1 MTSLLRAV
9 VALAVGVLLVLPP
22 ALAFAQDIN
31 TMPVPKVEMSAGY
44 AFMRDMSKRELT
56 GFDHLNFPAGWYTTG
71 AFNPTEWLGLVGE
84 VSGAYRNNLNFDLGQ
99 MLGQSELTGPSVGTG
114 DVHLY
119 TALGGVRVFRKFGRV
134 VPFGQVLAGV
144 VHVRTTETPSA
155 LGAEFGLAV
164 EKTTDNNFGIQPGG
178 GVTVYLTENLGV
190 RAAADYRSMI
200 DFNSGDANDYYHAL
214 RVVGG
219 FNLQWGPR

>member
-1 MTSLLRAV
+1 MKTSRRTVLALVVGALL
-9 VALAVGVLLVLPP
+9 ALLP
-22 ALAFAQDIN
+22 ASAFAQDIN
-31 TMPVPKVEMSAGY
+31 TMPVPKIEASAGY

-56 GFDHLNFPAGWYTTG
+56 GFDHFNYPAGWYATG
-71 AFNPTEWLGLVGE
+71 AFNPTAWFGLVGE
-84 VSGAYRNNLNFDLGQ
+84 AAGNYRNDLNFDLGQ
-99 MLGQSELTGPSVGTG
+99 VLEEPQTTGLSVGTG

-119 TALGGVRVFRKFGRV
+119 TALGGVRIFRKFGRV
-134 VPFGQVLAGV
+134 VPFGQVLAGI

-155 LGAEFGLAV
+155 LGTEFGLV
-164 EKTTDNNFGIQPGG
+164 TEKTTDNNFGIQPGG

-190 RAAADYRSMI
+190 RMAADYRSMI
-200 DFNSGDANDYYHAL
+200 DFNSEATTDYYHAL

>member
-1 MTSLLRAV
+1 MTTSLRTVL
-9 VALAVGVLLVLPP
+9 ALAVGALLALPP
-22 ALAFAQDIN
+22 ASAFAQDIN
-31 TMPVPKVEMSAGY
+31 TMPVPRVEASAGY

-56 GFDHLNFPAGWYTTG
+56 GFDHVNFPAGWYATA

-84 VSGAYRNNLNFDLGQ
+84 ASGNYRNDLNFDVGQ
-99 MLGQSELTGPSVGTG
+99 LLEEPDLTGLSIGTG
-114 DVHLY
+114 DVHQY
-119 TALGGVRVFRKFGRV
+119 TALGGVRIFRKFGRV

-144 VHVRTTETPSA
+144 VHVRTTQTPSA
-155 LGAEFGLAV
+155 LGTELGFTL
-164 EKTTDNNFGIQPGG
+164 EKATDNNFGIQPGG

-190 RAAADYRSMI
+190 RLAADYRSMI
-200 DFNSGDANDYYHAL
+200 DFNNEETNDYYNAI

>member
-84 VSGAYRNNLNFDLGQ
+84 VSDRPGER
-99 MLGQSELTGPSVGTG
+99 
-114 DVHLY
+114 
-119 TALGGVRVFRKFGRV
+119 LGGSSEPPPSTS
-134 VPFGQVLAGV
+134 VPF
-144 VHVRTTETPSA
+144 
-155 LGAEFGLAV
+155 AERHRL
-164 EKTTDNNFGIQPGG
+164 
-178 GVTVYLTENLGV
+178 
-190 RAAADYRSMI
+190 
-200 DFNSGDANDYYHAL
+200 
-214 RVVGG
+214 
-219 FNLQWGPR
+219 

>member
-1 MTSLLRAV
+1 MTTVLRTV
-9 VALAVGVLLVLPP
+9 LALAVGTLVALPP
-22 ALAFAQDIN
+22 SAAFAQDVN
-31 TMPVPKVEMSAGY
+31 TMPVPKIEASAGY

-84 VSGAYRNNLNFDLGQ
+84 AAGHYRNNVNFDLGEIVETP
-99 MLGQSELTGPSVGTG
+99 GLTGLSVGTG

-119 TALGGVRVFRKFGRV
+119 SALGGVRIFRKFGRV

-144 VHVRTTETPSA
+144 VHVRTTQTPSA
-155 LGAEFGLAV
+155 IGTEFGLV
-164 EKTTDNNFGIQPGG
+164 TEKTTDNNFGIQPGG

-190 RAAADYRSMI
+190 RLAADYRSMV
-200 DFNSGDANDYYHAL
+200 DFNSQNKNDYYNAL

-219 FNLQWGPR
+219 LNLQWSPR

>member
-1 MTSLLRAV
+1 MTTVIRT
-9 VALAVGVLLVLPP
+9 ALALVVGVLVALPS
-22 ALAFAQDIN
+22 AAFAQDVD
-31 TMPVPKVEMSAGY
+31 TMPVPRIEASAGY

-56 GFDHLNFPAGWYTTG
+56 GFDHINFPAGWYATG
-71 AFNPTEWLGLVGE
+71 AFNPTDWFGLVGE
-84 VSGAYRNNLNFDLGQ
+84 VAGNYRNDLNFDLGEV
-99 MLGQSELTGPSVGTG
+99 LEEPELTGLSVGTG

-119 TALGGVRVFRKFGRV
+119 TVLGGVRIFRKYGRV

-155 LGAEFGLAV
+155 LGAEFGIVA
-164 EKTTDNNFGIQPGG
+164 EKVTDNNFGIQPGG

-190 RAAADYRSMI
+190 RLAADYRSMI
-200 DFNSGDANDYYHAL
+200 DFNSEEKNDYYNAI